1 MCGFKRRALMAALLL
16 YAVATIHAQTSDAH
30 AVFHHVHMN
39 VVDPAASVAFYTKMF
54 DATRHGPVAGWDGI
68 VSDSLHVLFNKVP
81 RRAPTALETA
91 IWHIGW
97 GSDDLPAFVE
107 KGQANGIVFERTGP
121 VVARLNALDG
131 NPIEINTEYLH
142 LTPHPKA
149 FSHVHMFSAAP
160 YCAAD
165 WYQTMLGAASI
176 EGADRDK
183 VLGRAEAKEDVTR
196 PPDCHVPRGASRPG
210 AAIGQPNALLK
221 LGGTILFIY
230 PQQESEYLEKQWGGR
245 RPTTTSLVSTR
256 GHVIDHVAISY
267 PDVEKEL
274 ARLKGMNVR
283 VLEDIHNFGDTTL
296 KAAMIEGPDAIAI
309 ELVERR

>member
-1 MCGFKRRALMAALLL
+1 
-16 YAVATIHAQTSDAH
+16 
-30 AVFHHVHMN
+30 
-39 VVDPAASVAFYTKMF
+39 
-54 DATRHGPVAGWDGI
+54 
-68 VSDSLHVLFNKVP
+68 
-81 RRAPTALETA
+81 
-91 IWHIGW
+91 
-97 GSDDLPAFVE
+97 
-107 KGQANGIVFERTGP
+107 
-121 VVARLNALDG
+121 
-131 NPIEINTEYLH
+131 
-142 LTPHPKA
+142 
-149 FSHVHMFSAAP
+149 
-160 YCAAD
+160 
-165 WYQTMLGAASI
+165 MLGAASI

-183 VLGRAEAKEDVTR
+183 VLGKAEAKEEVTR

-296 KAAMIEGPDAIAI
+296 KAAMVEGPDAIAI
-309 ELVERR
+309 EFVERR